1 MPQGRVRYAIESQR
15 MNEKDVLKVKRASVD
30 ELLPPTAG
38 KVSQIKKKKHYITT
52 TCHFNANAG
61 LFEI

>member
-15 MNEKDVLKVKRASVD
+15 MNEKDVLKVKQASVD
-30 ELLPPTAG
+30 KLLPLTAG
-38 KVSQIKKKKHYITT
+38 KVSQIKKKNYITT